1 MASLADSVRS
11 LNLPPGWVA
20 RRPTQGD
27 VIAMCTLANSRR
39 RPGSPTSVDVE
50 TVAATVIGTASWTRR
65 QLIVDDPAGQTVAW
79 AITHDRAAGRTA
91 VDVIVLPDTPRENE
105 LAAELY
111 QWIESEART
120 IASLRNLPRT
130 QLDASPRADDLRQR
144 RWLAEAGYAPV
155 RTWLQMTRPVSAADA
170 APDAIPGARP
180 GVLVRRV
187 RSHGNGLPV
196 AQDLQLVHLLLQ
208 ESFVDHFNSYREG
221 FAEFVERLQEDHWH
235 RWDHWWI
242 ATVEIDGQPVPSGAL
257 IGSMLPEDSQGIHG
271 SYIDYIGVHRRARG
285 RGVAK
290 ALLHTVIADA
300 AFRQR
305 NRVGLEVDANSSTG
319 ADGLYLS
326 LGWRTDY
333 QTESWH
339 RHTEPADAA

>member
-27 VIAMCTLANSRR
+27 VVAMCTLANSRR
-39 RPGSPTSVDVE
+39 RPGSPPSVDVE

-120 IASLRNLPRT
+120 IASLRNRPRT

-144 RWLAEAGYAPV
+144 RWLAEAGYAHV

-170 APDAIPGARP
+170 APDAIPRARP

-196 AQDLQLVHLLLQ
+196 VQDLQLVHLLLL
-208 ESFVDHFNSYREG
+208 ESFVDHFNSYRES
-221 FAEFVERLQEDHWH
+221 FAEFVERLQVDPWH

-257 IGSMLPEDSQGIHG
+257 IGSMLPEDSGNPRQL
-271 SYIDYIGVHRRARG
+271 YRLHRGPSPSARSRGGQSVVAHRDRRCRVPTAKPG
-285 RGVAK
+285 RLGGRRQ
-290 ALLHTVIADA
+290 LLD
-300 AFRQR
+300 RC
-305 NRVGLEVDANSSTG
+305 
-319 ADGLYLS
+319 
-326 LGWRTDY
+326 
-333 QTESWH
+333 
-339 RHTEPADAA
+339 